1 MIILTAILLGL
12 ASSLHCVGMC
22 GPIIMNV
29 PFLHF
34 ERSKYLAMGT
44 YHCSRILVYS
54 LLGVFSGSIGAAISL
69 AGFQQWMSIVA
80 GAFLL
85 LLFFIPKIKTL
96 LEKKLNSPVNKIY
109 SSVGKYL
116 FKPTFSSLALMGLVN
131 GILPCGM
138 VYVALVASTAAGSVG
153 GSMMYMAFFGL
164 GTLPLLLT
172 CSIGISLLGNAF
184 RNKFRTIA
192 PYGTLIIGILFV
204 LRGLNLG
211 IPYVSPHF
219 EEKTKK
225 MECCS
230 KKNSANSLSNQST
243 SLRNFCTQK

>member
-1 MIILTAILLGL
+1 MVIYFTAILLGL
-12 ASSLHCVGMC
+12 VSSLHCVGMC

-34 ERSKYLAMGT
+34 ERSKYWAMAT
-44 YHCSRILVYS
+44 YHFSRILIYF
-54 LLGVFSGSIGAAISL
+54 LLGIFSGSIGAAISI
-69 AGFQQWMSIVA
+69 AGFQQWLSIIA

-85 LLFFIPKIKTL
+85 LLFLIPKIKNI

-109 SSVGKYL
+109 SSVGEYL
-116 FKPTFSSLALMGLVN
+116 FKPTFSSVALMGLVN

-138 VYVALVASTAAGSVG
+138 VYAALIASTAAGSVG
-153 GSMMYMAFFGL
+153 GSMLYMVFFGL
-164 GTLPLLLT
+164 GTLPLLLS
-172 CSIGISLLGNAF
+172 CSVGISFLGNSF
-184 RNKFRTIA
+184 RNRFRKIA

-219 EEKTKK
+219 EEKTKR
-225 MECCS
+225 MECCH
-230 KKNSANSLSNQST
+230 KK
-243 SLRNFCTQK
+243 K